1 MTSPSALISPDNTIA
16 LLATELQTC
25 RAGGLYLALYTDPQ
39 TPRRVVDAL
48 ARQSPDTVS
57 YPLQMDAGKAVF
69 SVFFK
74 YTFDHLGSGTNI
86 FHVLGIEDLEEGLAD
101 NFIRALQGGREMFR
115 NAPYALVFWVT
126 PEFEKRLSHLAPD
139 FYHWLFHVF
148 DFTHPNTA
156 KPDKPHPVISSEGRD
171 LQAEQGTNIADFL
184 PIENIRRYLKKAF
197 HVFGFTSPVPYSE
210 YETTK
215 TRKTLLS
222 PSTNPAPYSE
232 CETTDLLPLDN
243 IRRYLKK
250 ALEQFHDWEAIRERG
265 QDFLIEPMGRANL
278 SGNYVLSTGRE
289 IVPDQ
294 DRSTSSSS
302 IQTLDEIFAAFLE
315 DPQRSFMALLGD
327 FGTGKTS
334 FSLHYFVRL
343 AEQFLEDPNQRI
355 PLFISLKD
363 YPGRL
368 DSAAFL
374 EREFFRR
381 FDIPLSFAVFRDLAL
396 AGRFVL
402 FVDGFDEMA
411 SLADQ
416 AATLANFRDL
426 TRLTFENL
434 QFMLLPSDTPP
445 KRNKLFLTCRTHYF
459 LTEAQQ
465 RELLTFDY
473 TVLYRNYA
481 TRSRYAITTV
491 LLQEFSPPQ
500 VLEYVK
506 NSCGDS
512 DKARE
517 IIKVIETTYNLE
529 ELSSRP
535 LLLEMIVTSLERLKD
550 KESIDAYQL
559 YKVYT
564 DIWIERDDWRAR
576 MTPEGKRQLMWELAH
591 KMHREGGDFSL
602 HYSQLDPPLP
612 SYLKPDVSP
621 DGEDYFRYEVTT
633 CSFLNRDGRGNYKFI
648 HRSFWEFFLAEYTF
662 HGETLEPKHPS
673 FSAYDKGVVFFLL
686 RIVMRNKDRLA
697 GRNLSGIDM
706 SSIEPS
712 QRDLSQLNLSNI
724 DLSKAN
730 LRSTNLRGSDLRKA
744 NLRRADL
751 GEADLRGTD
760 LWGADLSE
768 TDLGKADL
776 GRADLR
782 GANLRWANLREV
794 DLSEAKLRET
804 SLREAD
810 LREAD
815 LRGADLLWADLRG
828 ADLWKANLTR
838 ANREGADLTGV
849 DLQFTYFNKP

>member
-1 MTSPSALISPDNTIA
+1 MTSPSPLISPDNTIA

-25 RAGGLYLALYTDPQ
+25 RAGGLYLALYTDPR
-39 TPRRVVDAL
+39 TPRQVADAL

-57 YPLQMDAGKAVF
+57 FPLQMDAGKAVF

-86 FHVLGIEDLEEGLAD
+86 FHVLGIEDLEESLAD
-101 NFIRALQGGREMFR
+101 DFIRALQGGREMFR

-148 DFTHPNTA
+148 DFTHPNVA
-156 KPDKPHPVISSEGRD
+156 KPDKPHPVISTEPHPVISTEGRD
-171 LQAEQGTNIADFL
+171 LQAEQGHPAVGFL
-184 PIENIRRYLKKAF
+184 PSVEM
-197 HVFGFTSPVPYSE
+197 
-210 YETTK
+210 
-215 TRKTLLS
+215 
-222 PSTNPAPYSE
+222 
-232 CETTDLLPLDN
+232 TDLSNRKNQVAQPTTTTEFLPLEN

-250 ALEQFHDWEAIRERG
+250 ALEQFHHWKTIKERG

-278 SGNYVLSTGRE
+278 SGNYVPSSARE
-289 IVPDQ
+289 IVPGQ
-294 DRSTSSSS
+294 DRSISS
-302 IQTLDEIFAAFLE
+302 QTLDEIFAAFLA
-315 DPQRSFMALLGD
+315 DSQRSFMALLGD

-381 FDIPLSFAVFRDLAL
+381 FEIPLSFAVFRDLAL

-411 SLADQ
+411 SLSDQ
-416 AATLANFRDL
+416 AATLTNFREL
-426 TRLTFENL
+426 TKLTFENL
-434 QFMLLPSDTPP
+434 QFMVLPSDTPQR
-445 KRNKLFLTCRTHYF
+445 RNKLFLTCRTHYF

-465 RELLTFDY
+465 RDLLTFDY

-481 TRSRYAITTV
+481 TRSRYAIATV
-491 LLQEFSPPQ
+491 LLQEFTEAQ
-500 VLEYVK
+500 VLEYVE
-506 NSCGDS
+506 NASGDPE
-512 DKARE
+512 KARGILD
-517 IIKVIETTYNLE
+517 IIKSTYNLE

-535 LLLEMIVTSLERLKD
+535 LLLEMIVASLERLKD
-550 KESIDAYQL
+550 EESIDAYQL

-576 MTPEGKRQLMWELAH
+576 MTPEGKRASMWELAA

-602 HYSQLDPPLP
+602 HYSQLDPPKP
-612 SYLKPDVSP
+612 SYLKPDVSHNE
-621 DGEDYFRYEVTT
+621 EDYFRYEVTT
-633 CSFLNRDGRGNYKFI
+633 CSFLNRDGQGNYKFI
-648 HRSFWEFFLAEYTF
+648 HKSFWEFFLAEYAFYT
-662 HGETLEPKHPS
+662 EAPKPEPPLFRTYNKE
-673 FSAYDKGVVFFLL
+673 VVFFLL

-706 SSIEPS
+706 SSMEPS
-712 QRDLSQLNLSNI
+712 QRDLSQANLRNA

-730 LRSTNLRGSDLRKA
+730 
-744 NLRRADL
+744 
-751 GEADLRGTD
+751 
-760 LWGADLSE
+760 
-768 TDLGKADL
+768 
-776 GRADLR
+776 
-782 GANLRWANLREV
+782 
-794 DLSEAKLRET
+794 
-804 SLREAD
+804 LREAD

-815 LRGADLLWADLRG
+815 LRGADLREANLRKANLREANLRG
-828 ADLWKANLTR
+828 ADLWRADLWGANQG
-838 ANREGADLTGV
+838 GADLRGAN
-849 DLQFTYFNKP
+849 LL